1 MSFIYS
7 RPFLGLLLAG
17 SLVLALAQTPALS
30 APDEVPAGQKKDGFF
45 SRLFTSDKDK
55 DKAAAAPAAPPVK
68 PTASKSKPAEAP
80 AKPKQTASS
89 KPKSS
94 NEASPAAKTPA
105 ASERK
110 APTLTLKK
118 TRDTGKPNTAP
129 ATSKPQP
136 SKPAVASSDDK
147 PSKPKTTKPVG
158 ESLDAAF
165 GKATPKPASP
175 TPATASVPA
184 EKPSPASAEKPAP
197 AAVPSSAASIAP
209 PLPSNTGWDVVKY
222 NGRDYVTAESIQRFF
237 RFATLKRT
245 GNHVWF
251 NSTTVIMK
259 AEIGSQELLINSIK
273 FILSNPVEE
282 SDGKAMISRV
292 DLCKLIDPVLR
303 PSYITT
309 SAPFDTVVLDAGHGG
324 HDSGARG
331 VYGFEKDFTLQ
342 MALAVR
348 TALKNRGI
356 KVLMTRDTDVFIPL
370 HGRVEKANE
379 IPNSILVSLHFN
391 SGGSSA
397 TGIET
402 FALSPQ
408 GSSST
413 FMGERGWDTSSFTGN
428 RQDSE
433 NIALATAVHAMVIN
447 KFKIID
453 RGIKRAR
460 FTVLTGCLRPGILF
474 EGGFVTNPT
483 ECRLIAADN
492 YRQLLANTIADG
504 ILNYRKALQPRV
516 GASGR

>member
-1 MSFIYS
+1 MSFYPT
-7 RPFLGLLLAG
+7 RPLLGMILSG
-17 SLVLALAQTPALS
+17 FLVLAFSPGLRAQE
-30 APDEVPAGQKKDGFF
+30 APKEAEKKGGFF
-45 SRLFTSDKDK
+45 SRLFKGDK
-55 DKAAAAPAAPPVK
+55 DKAPEAPPVVAPPEKK
-68 PTASKSKPAEAP
+68 PTPKSKPKAP
-80 AKPKQTASS
+80 TTS
-89 KPKSS
+89 KPKATP
-94 NEASPAAKTPA
+94 EAKPTQKPTPPSDKKSPTVTVK
-105 ASERK
+105 S
-110 APTLTLKK
+110 
-118 TRDTGKPNTAP
+118 RDTGKPTTP
-129 ATSKPQP
+129 
-136 SKPAVASSDDK
+136 
-147 PSKPKTTKPVG
+147 PKTTKPKPPAPATVAKPTTEKPATPPSTKPEG
-158 ESLDAAF
+158 KSLDAQF
-165 GKATPKPASP
+165 GKTTPPTPPKPSTAATAPATKPEPAKP
-175 TPATASVPA
+175 TPSTTAS
-184 EKPSPASAEKPAP
+184 SDS
-197 AAVPSSAASIAP
+197 SIAP
-209 PLPSNTGWDVVKY
+209 PLPSNTSWEVVKK
-222 NGRDYVTAESIQRFF
+222 NGRDYVTAESMQRFF

-251 NSTTVIMK
+251 NSVTVIMK
-259 AEIGSQELLINSIK
+259 AEIGSQDLLINSIK
-273 FILSNPVEE
+273 FILSHPVDE
-282 SDGKAMISRV
+282 SDGKALISRV

-309 SAPFDTVVLDAGHGG
+309 SAPFDTVVIDAGHGG

-342 MALAVR
+342 MAKAVR
-348 TALKNRGI
+348 TALQNRGV
-356 KVLMTRDTDVFIPL
+356 KVQMTRDTDVFIPL
-370 HGRVEKANE
+370 RGRVEVANA

-413 FMGERGWDTSSFTGN
+413 FMGERGWDTSSFSGN

-447 KFKIID
+447 KFKIVD

-474 EGGFVTNPT
+474 EGGFITNAT

-492 YRQLLANTIADG
+492 YRLLLANTIADG

-516 GASGR
+516 GTTVR